1 MKPQERP
8 FLREFNKSPFIKYPI
23 KETVSTTAH
32 KISLMIQIQLG
43 GIDHA
48 TDKDFAVV
56 RRQFLTDKGIIF
68 DRVHRLI
75 RCVID
80 CKAFDCDAVS
90 TRHALDLAR
99 SLVAEFWENSNLQLR
114 QIPQVGPAAVRK
126 LVSNDINSVE
136 KLMQKDT
143 STIER
148 ILSKNPPYGRKTKD
162 ILMGFPN
169 LSVSSEIVGRAPSK
183 PGQNPKVSVKVV
195 LSYKNDKTPVWKG
208 KKPSLTFMAETTDGK
223 LVHFWRCNIMKLE
236 KGCEIKFHVELS
248 GPDEEIKCW
257 VACEEIVGTIRSCVL
272 KHNLP
277 AFAFPAPAT
286 RLKPNNQPSTTEK
299 KAPLDDADEFG
310 GDDLKDDDMLAV
322 IESIE
327 PVERGYGSDE
337 FEDIDDLEIPKST
350 KSKKEQ
356 KQATFVPSVQMA
368 NGKWTCSHDCA
379 DGKIL
384 KNGKQ
389 CKHRC
394 CHEGLDKP
402 RKEKKTGGNVS
413 GFGSGTTQKPKVS
426 ESSSFISALTREQT
440 EKVASKFKLKL
451 KDETLSDSADVEMVD
466 LAQDLEPNTY
476 AKLTPRDYRKLHNLH
491 MSVQSDKPIRL
502 PKEKPTF
509 SYASGKDP
517 DLPFLHKGD
526 NIGDTFGP
534 PDSDDDEFPS
544 PSEMAPISLDRN
556 PSPDP
561 FESFNLPG
569 EHTAPSSFPDN
580 SLASLEAGMLALA
593 DTAMIDAP
601 SSKVDSSF
609 ANGVFDFDAFYN
621 ETPKKPTIS
630 SPTKDALKNEPKS
643 TPIVQD
649 SLKRDRLTTPEF
661 QQAKHR
667 RVMKDEPISL
677 GTQAAIPDWVS
688 DFDSDLINEL
698 KGFVDFVD

>member
-8 FLREFNKSPFIKYPI
+8 LLRELNKSPFIKYPI

-48 TDKDFAVV
+48 TDKDFAAV
-56 RRQFLTDKGIIF
+56 RRQFLTDKGLIF
-68 DRVHRLI
+68 DRIHRLI

-148 ILSKNPPYGRKTKD
+148 ILSKNPPYGRKMKD
-162 ILMGFPN
+162 ILVGFPN
-169 LSVSSEIVGRAPSK
+169 LSVRSEIVGRATSK

-195 LSYKNDKTPVWKG
+195 LSYQNHKIPVWKG

-272 KHNLP
+272 KHSLP

-299 KAPLDDADEFG
+299 KAPLDDVDEFG
-310 GDDLKDDDMLAV
+310 GDDLKDDDMLAI
-322 IESIE
+322 IEGID
-327 PVERGYGSDE
+327 PVEHGYGSDE
-337 FEDIDDLEIPKST
+337 FEDIDNLETLKSA
-350 KSKKEQ
+350 KSKKGQ
-356 KQATFVPSVQMA
+356 NRATFVPSVQMA

-379 DGKIL
+379 NGNIL

-402 RKEKKTGGNVS
+402 RKEKKTGGKVS
-413 GFGSGTTQKPKVS
+413 GFGSGTTQNPKVS
-426 ESSSFISALTREQT
+426 ESSSFISALTRE
-440 EKVASKFKLKL
+440 
-451 KDETLSDSADVEMVD
+451 
-466 LAQDLEPNTY
+466 
-476 AKLTPRDYRKLHNLH
+476 
-491 MSVQSDKPIRL
+491 
-502 PKEKPTF
+502 
-509 SYASGKDP
+509 
-517 DLPFLHKGD
+517 
-526 NIGDTFGP
+526 
-534 PDSDDDEFPS
+534 
-544 PSEMAPISLDRN
+544 
-556 PSPDP
+556 
-561 FESFNLPG
+561 
-569 EHTAPSSFPDN
+569 
-580 SLASLEAGMLALA
+580 
-593 DTAMIDAP
+593 
-601 SSKVDSSF
+601 
-609 ANGVFDFDAFYN
+609 
-621 ETPKKPTIS
+621 
-630 SPTKDALKNEPKS
+630 
-643 TPIVQD
+643 
-649 SLKRDRLTTPEF
+649 
-661 QQAKHR
+661 
-667 RVMKDEPISL
+667 
-677 GTQAAIPDWVS
+677 
-688 DFDSDLINEL
+688 
-698 KGFVDFVD
+698 